1 MNNVRDDSKFSNQCV
16 LVFNRGTLVLFF
28 INVEQMYYLDCLL
41 SVILKDMK
49 VQIISKNTKVLKR
62 GICVGTLSVS
72 VPKRVG

>member
-1 MNNVRDDSKFSNQCV
+1 MEKTIVNLATS
-16 LVFNRGTLVLFF
+16 VFRYFIGAHWFYFF

>member
-28 INVEQMYYLDCLL
+28 LNVEQMYYLDCLL